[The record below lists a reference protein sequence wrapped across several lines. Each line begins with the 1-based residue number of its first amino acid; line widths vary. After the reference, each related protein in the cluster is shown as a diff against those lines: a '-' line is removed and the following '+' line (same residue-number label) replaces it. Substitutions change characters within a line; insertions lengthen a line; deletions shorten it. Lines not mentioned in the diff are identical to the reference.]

1 MSEQAAEPQRS
12 PETAPVPE
20 TSKPLPLEPREVVSP
35 LQRALTER
43 YLLPALPALEQF
55 FRAVRAEVD
64 AELQPISPS
73 KLGKPYPLGQCL
85 EITLAAQKC
94 LRRAEGLRLSGVAA
108 QGQSVFMSFLRA
120 GGQCRQVWGDLR
132 GEFFQNA
139 FQLGT
144 LYVDVSNDTVNPAKP
159 PVEILPFAQ
168 ARFERVA
175 DYAHFVR
182 VASRY
187 WQGSFFPNHLLP
199 ELAPY
204 CPVLHLNPN
213 GQVQL
218 ADASLYMVSLV
229 QAGQFGPSEDYLRG
243 PALPPDVFEPLRQA
257 LVGGGYRLAADPEQG
272 REAALAAC
280 RTYRE
285 QGVHADPRHARRCL
299 QAVDAANRD
308 LAPVT
313 LVRQVPLVEKAR
325 TPPRFVALS
334 PERHAGLRWRAPT
347 HFGFADQDAL
357 VPLSALELPA
367 AALALPL
374 AFGAVGESYVP
385 VAVVG
390 LEAGRNLCVGSDGR
404 WLAGYVPAGYRA
416 IPFALAEVDGG
427 QQVLCV
433 DEASGL
439 LSSQEGAPLFD
450 EQQQATPGVLAQMDL
465 LTRVK
470 SDAAYTRQVCAQLQ
484 ALGLIQPWA
493 LQLEGPKGPL
503 QVQGVFRVDEAAFNA
518 LSDEALLSLRHAGA
532 LPVVY
537 CQLLSM
543 QHLPVLAQRAGYR
556 LTAAA

>member
-1 MSEQAAEPQRS
+1 MSEQAADSNPGPDTAPA
-12 PETAPVPE
+12 PETP
-20 TSKPLPLEPREVVSP
+20 KPLPLEPREVSSA
-35 LQRALTER
+35 LQRSLTER

-64 AELQPISPS
+64 AELQPLSPA

-94 LRRAEGLRLSGVAA
+94 LRRAEGLRLSGAAA
-108 QGQSVFMSFLRA
+108 QGQSVFLSFLRA

-144 LYVDVSNDTVNPAKP
+144 LYVDLSNDTVNPAKP

-168 ARFERVA
+168 ARFVRVA

-187 WQGSFFPNHLLP
+187 WQGSFFPNHVLP

-204 CPVLHLNPN
+204 CPVLHLSAQ

-218 ADASLYMVSLV
+218 CDASLYMVSLV
-229 QAGQFGPSEDYLRG
+229 QAGQFAPSETYLSG
-243 PALPPDVFEPLRQA
+243 PALPPDVFEQLRLA
-257 LVGGGYRLAADPEQG
+257 LVGGGHILASSPEQG

-280 RTYRE
+280 QAYRA
-285 QGVHADPRHARRCL
+285 QGVASDARHTRRCL

-313 LVRQVPLVEKAR
+313 VVRTAPLVEKSQAQ
-325 TPPRFVALS
+325 PRYVVVSA
-334 PERHAGLRWRAPT
+334 ERHQGQRWRAPT
-347 HFGFADQDAL
+347 HFGFAAQDAL

-374 AFGAVGESYVP
+374 AFAAVGEGFVP
-385 VAVVG
+385 VAVMG
-390 LEAGRNLCVGSDGR
+390 LSAGRNLCVGADGR
-404 WLAGYVPAGYRA
+404 WLASYLPAAYRS
-416 IPFALAEVDGG
+416 IPFALAPTDGG
-427 QQVLCV
+427 EHVLCV

-439 LSSQEGAPLFD
+439 LSTDEGEPLFD
-450 EQQQATPGVLAQMDL
+450 ETGQPSPGVVAQLDL
-465 LTRVK
+465 LTRIQT
-470 SDAAYTRQVCAQLQ
+470 DAPYTRQVCAQLQ
-484 ALGLIQPWA
+484 AQGLIQPWA
-493 LQLEGPKGPL
+493 LQVEGADGVTA
-503 QVQGVFRVDEAAFNA
+503 VQGLYRVDEAALNA
-518 LSDEALLSLRHAGA
+518 LPAEQFEALRQAGA
-532 LPVVY
+532 VPVVY

-543 QHLPVLAQRAGYR
+543 QHLPSLVQRAR
-556 LTAAA
+556 L